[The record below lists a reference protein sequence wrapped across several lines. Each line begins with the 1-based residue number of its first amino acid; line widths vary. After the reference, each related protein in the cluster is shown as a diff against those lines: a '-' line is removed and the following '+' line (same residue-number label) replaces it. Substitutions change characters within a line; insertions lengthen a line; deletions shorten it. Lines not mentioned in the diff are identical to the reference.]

1 MLEKDRIQEIQI
13 KSGHLKSIYKDE
25 KLFNSVQRCFRN
37 PSLINFWNPETG
49 LDYVQGATGTQ
60 QLRIRLRLIHSPPG
74 RNQSSGY
81 PHTWPQ
87 IVIAPTRPKHD
98 RVGYCQEGGGRG
110 QRQFH
115 FQNHCYKAEAIL
127 AVPIHLILRSESDYS
142 KVS

>member
-1 MLEKDRIQEIQI
+1 MSSDVLKIQVL
-13 KSGHLKSIYKDE
+13 STY
-25 KLFNSVQRCFRN
+25 
-37 PSLINFWNPETG
+37 PETG
-49 LDYVQGATGTQ
+49 LDYVQGAPGTQ
-60 QLRIRLRLIHSPPG
+60 QLRIHLRLIHSPPG

-110 QRQFH
+110 QWQFH

-127 AVPIHLILRSESDYS
+127 AVPIHLIPCSDQNQIIQRSHTQCEIYGLI
-142 KVS
+142 